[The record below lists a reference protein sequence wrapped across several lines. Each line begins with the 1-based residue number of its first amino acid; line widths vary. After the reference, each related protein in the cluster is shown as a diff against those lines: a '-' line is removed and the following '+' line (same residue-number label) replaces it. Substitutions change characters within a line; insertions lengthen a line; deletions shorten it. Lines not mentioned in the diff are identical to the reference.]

1 MLFVLKFLAPVLIGG
16 SVAGVSMFGLVQS
29 QTQVPS
35 PSDNP
40 ANQQII
46 TYGE

>member
-1 MLFVLKFLAPVLIGG
+1 MLLLLKFLAPVLIGG

-29 QTQVPS
+29 QTGT

-46 TYGE
+46 TYGN